1 MIRVNLDR
9 KNTRLRRA
17 RKARMR
23 INESGAFRLS
33 VFRSVKHIY
42 LQLLNSNG
50 SKVITTISTNQKNV
64 RKKATSNNIESSKII
79 GKLMADFIKKEKI
92 GKVAFDRSGYKYHG
106 KIKALAESIRENGVK
121 I

>member
-1 MIRVNLDR
+1 MMRVNLDK

-23 INESGAFRLS
+23 ISGSGAFRLS

-50 SKVITTISTNQKNV
+50 SKVITTISTNQKDV
-64 RKKATSNNIESSKII
+64 KKKATSNNIESSKII

-92 GKVAFDRSGYKYHG
+92 EKVAFDRSGYKYHG